1 MKGWNSPIVQ
11 LYYHYLVNV
20 AVMFGA
26 DKTRAEK
33 EIKAALE
40 LEITLANFSQAAE
53 QRNETAAINLMPLSE
68 VQKLYPEV
76 PLVQY
81 IKAFVGVEVTGEE
94 VVNVQSPV
102 SITKEISTIH
112 LIYYYLQHCPLS
124 ELEP

>member
-1 MKGWNSPIVQ
+1 MKGWDSPIVQ
-11 LYYHYLVNV
+11 LYYQLLVNV

-33 EIKAALE
+33 EMKAALE
-40 LEITLANFSQAAE
+40 LEITLANFSLAAE

-81 IKAFVGVEVTGEE
+81 IKAIVGVEVSEEE
-94 VVNVQSPV
+94 VVNVQSPAF
-102 SITKEISTIH
+102 ITKEISKIIVH
-112 LIYYYLQHCPLS
+112 HS
-124 ELEP
+124 